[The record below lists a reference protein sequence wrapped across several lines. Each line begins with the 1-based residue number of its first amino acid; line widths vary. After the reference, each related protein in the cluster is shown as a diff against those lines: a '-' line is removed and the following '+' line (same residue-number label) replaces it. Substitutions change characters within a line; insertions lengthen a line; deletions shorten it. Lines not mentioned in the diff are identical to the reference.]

1 MTLIV
6 YDYQLM
12 RTMEHYVVLQ
22 EELPSEDP
30 ETGRDGGSTAETS
43 DSASQSG
50 GATLADYRGW
60 VEELLAM
67 DTCML
72 ELAGSKFSARK
83 GRQKAK
89 VTSLL
94 GSSFEGVLSC
104 TKFEDGYLEA

>member
-1 MTLIV
+1 MTPVVCDL
-6 YDYQLM
+6 QLM

-22 EELPSEDP
+22 EELPPEDS
-30 ETGRDGGSTAETS
+30 ETGRDGGSTAEAS
-43 DSASQSG
+43 ESASQSG

-60 VEELLAM
+60 VKELLAM

-89 VTSLL
+89 VTSPL
-94 GSSFEGVLSC
+94 GRLRMC
-104 TKFEDGYLEA
+104 